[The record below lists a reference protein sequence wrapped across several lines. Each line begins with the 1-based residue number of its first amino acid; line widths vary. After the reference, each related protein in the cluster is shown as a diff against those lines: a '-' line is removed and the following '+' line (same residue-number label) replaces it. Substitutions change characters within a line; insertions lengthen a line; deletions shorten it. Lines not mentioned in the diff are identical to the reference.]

1 MNLTLSQAFERTK
14 DLAGEIKGAASVL
27 AECEAKEADDLR
39 LAEISGKATDR
50 ARERLFALYAERAA
64 LAERMKDL
72 VGQVGETAAADDT
85 PVKDDVERARASFDA
100 YCDAVPSPFAGFG
113 HPAQYPAEGA
123 AKA

>member
-39 LAEISGKATDR
+39 LAEISGKATER
-50 ARERLFALYAERAA
+50 ARERLIALYAERDA

-72 VGQVGETAAADDT
+72 VGQVGEAPATIAENANEAASVAD
-85 PVKDDVERARASFDA
+85 PFEV
-100 YCDAVPSPFAGFG
+100 FAGFG
-113 HPAQYPAEGA
+113 HPAQTNGADPAEGA